1 MVRSPTGSGWSA
13 VTQVKAVS
21 PEILLL
27 ARGQGLLC
35 PEASIGTG
43 VRRRVGH
50 GMPGSQATA
59 GHPTDGIGTWEDRI
73 ACLPQPDE
81 EARRGQGDT
90 AVGPAHSRGV
100 TGVMPGAGLHQQ
112 DPLEG
117 AGDQLNRAENVW
129 PIL

>member
-21 PEILLL
+21 SEICI
-27 ARGQGLLC
+27 ARGQGVLC
-35 PEASIGTG
+35 PEASIVVG
-43 VRRRVGH
+43 VTRRVGG

-59 GHPTDGIGTWEDRI
+59 GHPTDCIGTWEDRI
-73 ACLPQPDE
+73 ACLPQPAE
-81 EARRGQGDT
+81 EARRGHRDT
-90 AVGPAHSRGV
+90 VVGPAHSRGV
-100 TGVMPGAGLHQQ
+100 AGVMPGAGRLRS

-117 AGDQLNRAENVW
+117 AGDSSNRAQEVW